1 MFKKQKLNS
10 IIHCT
15 FRKQWKQCGS
25 RCRSAWYLLISEGC
39 GSELGSLPD
48 IEGATLSTRQMDIV
62 GWLYPY
68 KLASAE
74 WQHDAFA
81 EKRLLESCHTKKLW
95 TLISR
100 TVCWGH
106 LAPRVKPAFA
116 LDHSRVYKLCLQNIL
131 QSVYILKL
139 LQSYV
144 KGLRRNHWMYG
155 GPIFNFCC
163 GREEK

>member
-1 MFKKQKLNS
+1 
-10 IIHCT
+10 
-15 FRKQWKQCGS
+15 
-25 RCRSAWYLLISEGC
+25 
-39 GSELGSLPD
+39 
-48 IEGATLSTRQMDIV
+48 MDIV

-68 KLASAE
+68 KLASTE

-81 EKRLLESCHTKKLW
+81 EKRLLEGCHMKKLW

-100 TVCWGH
+100 SICRGGH
-106 LAPRVKPAFA
+106 LAPLVTPAFA
-116 LDHSRVYKLCLQNIL
+116 LTHSTVYKLCLQNIL
-131 QSVYILKL
+131 QNVYILKL

-163 GREEK
+163 GREENKLRYLVSKIRKLHSHADNGCWKLGDLAFTRMQGIR